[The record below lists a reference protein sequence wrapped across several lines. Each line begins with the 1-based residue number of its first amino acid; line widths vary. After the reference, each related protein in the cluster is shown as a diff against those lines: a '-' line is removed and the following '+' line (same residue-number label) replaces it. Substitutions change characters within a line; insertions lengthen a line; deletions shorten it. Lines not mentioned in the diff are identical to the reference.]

1 MKDKISNSFS
11 KMFFFESIC
20 IPAKEF
26 APVLFFFS
34 CGIIG
39 VLLYYKFCILM
50 NTEISHTLLNHWNI
64 VNVIKYGLN

>member
-26 APVLFFFS
+26 APVLFFFP
-34 CGIIG
+34 
-39 VLLYYKFCILM
+39 V
-50 NTEISHTLLNHWNI
+50 
-64 VNVIKYGLN
+64 GL